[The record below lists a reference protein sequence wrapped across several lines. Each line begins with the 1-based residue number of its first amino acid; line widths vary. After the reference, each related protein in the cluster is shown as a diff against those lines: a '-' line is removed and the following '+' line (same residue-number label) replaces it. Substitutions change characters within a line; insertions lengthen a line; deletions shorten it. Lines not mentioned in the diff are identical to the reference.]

1 MLSDGLLR
9 VFWPND
15 IPKSTS
21 PGVIVGWRNSEFDL
35 FVLTVFE
42 HVEVRP
48 GHSFMR
54 VKFLTSCF
62 PLSHGMSTMPC
73 ELASCSAVAP
83 IPFLG

>member
-9 VFWPND
+9 VFWPNN

-48 GHSFMR
+48 VHPCYVRQVSDE
-54 VKFLTSCF
+54 
-62 PLSHGMSTMPC
+62 LSLLC
-73 ELASCSAVAP
+73 
-83 IPFLG
+83 